1 MQKKKI
7 NDITHLLAC
16 KRFLKNHVGEKNGIA
31 HLQAC
36 KLFFLFMQEKKKND
50 ITFVGLHV
58 VFKKFTWV
66 KKKNDIAHLQ
76 GLKWLFLLT

>member
-1 MQKKKI
+1 
-7 NDITHLLAC
+7 
-16 KRFLKNHVGEKNGIA
+16 
-31 HLQAC
+31 
-36 KLFFLFMQEKKKND
+36 MQEKKKND
-50 ITFVGLHV
+50 ITFVGSHV